1 MKNQIKTIIFNML
14 DKIKNKAIIRII
26 ATIDR
31 IFFDYKILIAWYDYA
46 VETNKT
52 MSQISISLND
62 KSNSVKKN
70 EFEKNKK
77 N

>member
-52 MSQISISLND
+52 MSQISISLKD
-62 KSNSVKKN
+62 KSNPVKKN
-70 EFEKNKK
+70 EFEKK
-77 N
+77 